1 MFYSVVLKCL
11 CVYCGVVFRKR
22 RSVLFCGAVPI
33 STGGS
38 SDAPLTESITTRT
51 FVLTDRTAPRRCVC
65 VCVRSQSGSNVIE
78 QEPLSL
84 GGDEIGREMAE

>member
-1 MFYSVVLKCL
+1 MFYSVVPMCL

-51 FVLTDRTAPRRCVC
+51 FVLTDRTAPGQCVF
-65 VCVRSQSGSNVIE
+65 VCAQLE
-78 QEPLSL
+78 WQ
-84 GGDEIGREMAE
+84 